1 MKPCNRKSIWHRRLL
16 LFVGALFA
24 TVEARAQNAVI
35 DWNKT
40 AVSTI
45 IKTVNSGGVT
55 PTAGMTGIYLAYV
68 NLTIFDTLN
77 AVHPGFQPYGGI
89 QPYAAADSSEAA
101 AVATAAH
108 DVLVNY
114 FPAASVSL
122 DATYTN
128 YLGNLHDS
136 TEAKNDGITVG
147 RAVAAALIAQRMG
160 DGVNGVC
167 AYAQGSGPGMYQP
180 TPCAY
185 SYGSGPGVYEKTPPA
200 FLPAQTPWIA
210 SMTPFTMTSA
220 SQFRPDEGP
229 TPLDSEDWIEDYNRT
244 KLWGSLANSPRT
256 EEQTTIGLFWTPN
269 PGPPFTS
276 MLQNL
281 VSTFGL
287 DPLQT
292 ARLYAM
298 VFTGDSDAFIGCM
311 DAKYHYSFWRP
322 VTAIRVGGGN
332 PDLIADPNW
341 TPLAIT
347 PNHPEYPA
355 AHGCATGAVSAIV
368 AGYFGTSDVPLSV
381 TATYAVPAALGG
393 GSVTATRT
401 CASTKDLLLEV
412 EAARI
417 YGGMHY
423 HHSIVQGALLGKK
436 VARQLR
442 REFFQPLGS
451 SETEDPEDDNGDF
464 R

>member
-1 MKPCNRKSIWHRRLL
+1 MRLL
-16 LFVGALFA
+16 SRFAVSVVVISVLAIPAL
-24 TVEARAQNAVI
+24 AQNAVV
-35 DWNKT
+35 DWNNN

-45 IKTVNSGGVT
+45 VKTVNSGGIT

-68 NLTIFDTLN
+68 NLAIFDTLN
-77 AVHPGFQPYGGI
+77 AIHPGFQAYGGI
-89 QPYAAADSSEAA
+89 QPYAAPDSSEAA

-114 FPAASVSL
+114 FPGASASL
-122 DATYTN
+122 DATYAS
-128 YLGNLHDS
+128 YLGSLSDS
-136 TEAKNDGITVG
+136 AEAKNDGIAVG

-160 DGVNGVC
+160 DGVNGAC
-167 AYAQGSGPGMYQP
+167 AYVQGSGPGVYQP
-180 TPCAY
+180 TPCTY

-200 FLPAQTPWIA
+200 FLAAQTPWIA

-244 KLWGSLANSPRT
+244 KLWGSLTNSPRT
-256 EEQTTIGLFWTPN
+256 PEQTTIGLFWTPN

-276 MLQNL
+276 MLKNL

-298 VFTGDSDAFIGCM
+298 VFTGYADAFIGCM

-322 VTAIRVGGGN
+322 VTAIHAGGGN
-332 PDLIADPNW
+332 AELTADPSW
-341 TPLAIT
+341 TPLAVT

-368 AGYFGTSDVPLSV
+368 GGYFGTSDVPLSV

-401 CASTKDLLLEV
+401 YASTKDLLLEV

-423 HHSIVQGALLGKK
+423 HHSIVQGALLGHK
-436 VARQLR
+436 VARELQR
-442 REFFQPLGS
+442 NFFQPLDGQ
-451 SETEDPEDDNGDF
+451 
-464 R
+464 